1 MLIAEIINVTSNSS
15 QDVVVQGELFLTCF
29 TNPSDVPV
37 SWIHCPNFESSG
49 KQLMNDPRAII
60 QSTDYGS
67 ALTLRNTTTDDT
79 GEYKCALVDS
89 FSEEYQST
97 FITIIHGMCVTV

>member
-15 QDVVVQGELFLTCF
+15 QNVFVQGELTLTCF

-37 SWIHCPNFESSG
+37 TWIHYPDFESSG
-49 KQLMNDPRAII
+49 KQLNDPLAII

-67 ALTLRNTTTDDT
+67 ALTLRNTTTEDT
-79 GEYKCALVDS
+79 GEYKCALDDS
-89 FSEEYQST
+89 FTEEYEST
-97 FITIIHGMCVTV
+97 FITIIHGTYVTV